1 MNIKPLPG
9 WVLIEP
15 EQDDNKTASGIMLPD
30 SSQDVPMRGKIV
42 ERSPIM
48 PFQGDALVLE
58 PNDTWSIEMA
68 DIRKD
73 AIVLFK
79 KYSGQTVKHEG
90 KELKLVEFK
99 DLLAVI
105 E

>member
-1 MNIKPLPG
+1 MIKPLPG

-30 SSQDVPMRGKIV
+30 SSQDVPMRGKILEV
-42 ERSPIM
+42 GKGLTETKLTD
-48 PFQGDALVLE
+48 QGDLIRGETAPPVM
-58 PNDTWSIEMA
+58 PNQT
-68 DIRKD
+68 
-73 AIVLFK
+73 VLFK